1 MNQKNTGE
9 VRQCA
14 FGGVAAGAM
23 LCATVFLGVGAVAH
37 AAPPGSIEIPG
48 TKTSIKFGGWMK
60 LTFLH
65 DTKARSD
72 DFISYNEIPLDGTSN
87 AERTGHTRLHA
98 RESRFN
104 MMTLTPYD
112 GGRKIK
118 TFLEFDF
125 FGGGGP
131 DEFAAEQRVSNS
143 YSPRLRQAFGELTF
157 GAHKWL
163 FGQTWTN
170 FMHPALITDRVD
182 FSSPPGSHFIRQAQI
197 RYTYAPQGGAEF
209 SIALENPESELNGD
223 GISGGPPFNPD
234 QENDKVPDVT
244 ARWQTR
250 GKWGLLYV
258 SAVLRQHSL
267 EDRSVPTNI
276 IEETA
281 TAGGIGFGLRAKVF
295 GKDIVRLQLAGGD
308 GMGRYIK
315 ELDGQGATF
324 NAATGDL
331 EATSEVGGI
340 IGYTRSWNPRWRT
353 NLIFGFAD
361 VDNEPIASVA
371 GANERL
377 TSIHLNTF
385 YSPFKNVDLGLEYAY
400 GKREIETGLETE
412 GEVGRIS
419 FGAKIRL

>member
-1 MNQKNTGE
+1 MNQKNTDG
-9 VRQCA
+9 VRHCA
-14 FGGVAAGAM
+14 FGGAATCAIF
-23 LCATVFLGVGAVAH
+23 CATVFLGVGAVSH
-37 AAPPGSIEIPG
+37 AAPPIEIPG
-48 TKTSIKFGGWMK
+48 TKTSIKFGGWIK
-60 LTFLH
+60 LTYIH
-65 DTKARSD
+65 DTKARSE
-72 DFISYNEIPLDGTSN
+72 DFISYNAIPLDGTPN

-125 FGGGGP
+125 FGGSGGP
-131 DEFAAEQRVSNS
+131 DEFASAEQRVGNS
-143 YSPRLRQAFGELTF
+143 HSPRLRHAYGELTF
-157 GAHKWL
+157 GEHKWL

-197 RYTYAPQGGAEF
+197 RYTFASKGGSEY
-209 SIALENPESELNGD
+209 SVALENPESELNGD

-244 ARWQTR
+244 ARWQTK
-250 GKWGLLYV
+250 GKWGLMYV

-267 EDRSVPTNI
+267 DDRDPANTVK
-276 IEETA
+276 ETA

-324 NAATGDL
+324 NAATGKL
-331 EATSEVGGI
+331 EATPVVGGI
-340 IGYTRSWNPRWRT
+340 IGYTRSWNPRWRS
-353 NLIFGFAD
+353 NLIYGYAE
-361 VDNEPIASVA
+361 VDNESIASVA
-371 GANERL
+371 GANEQL
-377 TSIHLNTF
+377 TSSHINTF

-400 GKREIETGLETE
+400 GKREVENGQE

-419 FGAKIRL
+419 FGAKIRF